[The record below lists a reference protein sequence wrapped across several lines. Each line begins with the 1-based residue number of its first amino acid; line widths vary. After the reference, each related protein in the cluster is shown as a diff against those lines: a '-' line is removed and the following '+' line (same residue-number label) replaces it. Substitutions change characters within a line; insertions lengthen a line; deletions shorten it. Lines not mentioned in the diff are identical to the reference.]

1 MAQSRG
7 PRSRAGDDRRMT
19 FIVVPHGGGT
29 DLTTRTY
36 ELSYRRLRFLKI
48 AAIGLGVALLLMA
61 GSWFYLAAQATRAQ
75 MLQRDV
81 RRLQG
86 EVAEVD
92 QLRRRLVEL
101 EARYAQ
107 ITRLLGG
114 VPRRE
119 PAKAAAEPAAEGDSA
134 SADSSDQALLPRAW
148 PLAARGFVTRGQR
161 GRGGRVRHPG
171 MDIAV
176 AVGTPII
183 AAGDGTVTEAA
194 RDSVYGLFVRIEHAG
209 GYESLYGHASRVLVT
224 QGQRVRSRQT
234 IALSGSTGVS
244 TAPHLHFEIRRN
256 GAPVD
261 PVTLVHLPE

>member
-7 PRSRAGDDRRMT
+7 SRLRAADDRRT
-19 FIVVPHGGGT
+19 TIIVVPHGGGT

-36 ELSYRRLRFLKI
+36 ELSHRRLRLLK
-48 AAIGLGVALLLMA
+48 AAGVGLGVALLVMM

-75 MLQRDV
+75 MLQREV
-81 RRLQG
+81 RRLEG

-107 ITRLLGG
+107 ITKLLGG
-114 VPRRE
+114 VRRRE
-119 PAKAAAEPAAEGDSA
+119 PAKAAEPAAAGDSA
-134 SADSSDQALLPRAW
+134 SADSTDQALLPRAW

-161 GRGGRVRHPG
+161 GRGGRGRHPG

-176 AVGTPII
+176 ALGTPIV
-183 AAGDGTVTEAA
+183 AAGDGTVTEAG
-194 RDSVYGLFVRIEHAG
+194 RDSVYGLFVRIAHGG
-209 GYESLYGHASRVLVT
+209 GYESLYGHASRVLVKAR
-224 QGQRVRSRQT
+224 QQVRSRQT

-256 GAPVD
+256 GTPVD